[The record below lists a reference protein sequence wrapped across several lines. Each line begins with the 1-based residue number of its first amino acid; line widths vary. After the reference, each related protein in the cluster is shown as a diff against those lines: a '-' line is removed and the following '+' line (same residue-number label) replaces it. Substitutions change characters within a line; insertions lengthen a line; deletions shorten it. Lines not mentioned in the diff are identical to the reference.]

1 MFLGFV
7 LESVDGREGK
17 VVAADPTVKQATPVS
32 AASMS
37 AFDPLKNQ
45 DEVNKNVI
53 SAFGLSEDQAP
64 GITHQSTEA
73 QSLFMFPEVFVDI
86 CLCILS
92 VAHPA
97 VAAEERSATPD
108 SIASSSSAAPQ
119 PAVPPQPQAPY
130 PGVQQG
136 PPSGMDGKTSVNAHV
151 PLAGRY
157 TCEEKCTM
165 AYGSM
170 SAELKNT
177 PWSSSSEGFGWG
189 FYTVTIMCCE
199 TCDPTQK
206 FLEHVF

>member
-1 MFLGFV
+1 MSVLVEKQVILLHVKNTQRLLTLLHVFRFV

-17 VVAADPTVKQATPVS
+17 VVAADTTVKQATPVS

-64 GITHQSTEA
+64 GILHKWTEY
-73 QSLFMFPEVFVDI
+73 QSLFMFPDLYIDI

-130 PGVQQG
+130 AGVQQG
-136 PPSGMDGKTSVNAHV
+136 PPSGMDGKTSANTHV
-151 PLAGRY
+151 PLGGSY
-157 TCEEKCTM
+157 TCGQKCIVTY
-165 AYGSM
+165 ASPT
-170 SAELKNT
+170 AELKNT
-177 PWSSSSEGFGWG
+177 P
-189 FYTVTIMCCE
+189 
-199 TCDPTQK
+199 
-206 FLEHVF
+206 